1 MRCRSRLAR
10 LALAALLA
18 LPGAPA
24 VADVADRAR
33 MAALAPSEQ
42 LRLRAFGQVLAAG
55 RAGPADTARLRAE
68 MVRQGHYASGLAVVA
83 RDLWAAPLLA
93 WDQNINGGVLQD
105 RFWLNGLMFQANP
118 AYVAKAGLV
127 TGAMTGGS
135 LRLAWAEGRIIE
147 LRGQTELGWSP
158 RHDLARGDAA
168 LAVCSKNHVAGWTF
182 LDICARGQRSWRDLA
197 NRSAWQAS
205 VGMAQV
211 VAGADSLHE
220 IGLTHIR
227 TGGPDRSTQDQLALS
242 VQSVWNRATTDLS
255 ATLGRRVPGEIALDW
270 RVDASLGWFGAGR
283 GWVLGLWHQQA
294 QGGAFLGVPRKDSG
308 SGITLTTR
316 LRQGVDL
323 RLGYAANRSTAAF
336 ANYSQ
341 ITLDLRFQGLR
352 W

>member
-1 MRCRSRLAR
+1 MRCRNGLAR

-18 LPGAPA
+18 LPAAPA
-24 VADVADRAR
+24 LADVADRAR
-33 MAALAPSEQ
+33 MAALASSER
-42 LRLRAFGQVLAAG
+42 LRLRAFGQVLSAS
-55 RAGPADTARLRAE
+55 RAGPAETARLRAE
-68 MVRQGHYASGLAVVA
+68 MVRQGHYAQGPTVVA
-83 RDLWAAPLLA
+83 REVWVAPLLA

-118 AYVAKAGLV
+118 AYVAKAGPV
-127 TGAMTGGS
+127 TGLMTGGS
-135 LRLAWAEGRIIE
+135 LRLAWDEGRTLE

-158 RHDLARGDAA
+158 RHDLARGDA
-168 LAVCSKNHVAGWTF
+168 LLSVCSRNHVSGWTF
-182 LDICARGQRSWRDLA
+182 LDLCARGQRSWRDLA
-197 NRSAWQAS
+197 NRSAWQQS

-242 VQSVWNRATTDLS
+242 LQSVWNRATTDISL
-255 ATLGRRVPGEIALDW
+255 TLGRKVPGEIALDW
-270 RVDASLGWFGAGR
+270 RVDASVGWFGAGR
-283 GWVLGLWHQQA
+283 GWVLGLWHQRA
-294 QGGAFLGVPRKDSG
+294 DGCAFLGLPRKDSG
-308 SGITLTTR
+308 SGITLSTR

-323 RLGYAANRSTAAF
+323 RLGYATNRSTAAF
-336 ANYSQ
+336 ADYSQ